1 MAKDT
6 DTVSSPL
13 LSIIIPT
20 RNRARYAIS
29 CIRSVLSI
37 QSALLEII
45 VQDNSD
51 NDDLERMVRI
61 SILDSRLRYNHTTER
76 LSVNQNF
83 DKAMGMARG
92 KYVSYIG
99 DDDSVNPEI
108 VSAVSW
114 AQQRGFDALLTTM
127 PVRYYWPD
135 VRHRYY
141 QSAFAGSLLI
151 KSFGGS
157 ISFPNVEIEMR
168 SCARSAGK
176 RFDNL
181 PHVYYGIIKRECLEK
196 VFEQTATYFPGPTP
210 DVAGAVAAANYAKDI
225 CRIDYPLFIPG
236 TGKASG
242 GGLGTQKKHIGTLEN
257 QAHLS
262 PQYVH
267 NWSNIVP
274 AFFSGETIWGE
285 DMVQALKA
293 IGREDV
299 LREFNIPL
307 LHAACAVFHPDYLP
321 ITLRSLYRALKT
333 TRRGYLAG
341 TFQFIS
347 YYFFNWGL
355 RLRALFSNAVTLS
368 GWGHILRIKKL
379 NNIEEAA
386 NSLTEYLNNTGRRF
400 DKAL

>member
-1 MAKDT
+1 MAIDT
-6 DTVSSPL
+6 NIISSPL

-51 NDDLERMVRI
+51 NDDLERMVRT
-61 SILDSRLRYNHTTER
+61 SIHDSRLRYNHTTER
-76 LSVNQNF
+76 LNMNQNF

-92 KYVSYIG
+92 EYVSYIG

-114 AQQRGFDALLTTM
+114 TQQRGFDALLTTR
-127 PVRYYWPD
+127 PAHYYWPD
-135 VRHRYY
+135 VRHRCYR
-141 QSAFAGSLLI
+141 SAFAGSLLI
-151 KSFGGS
+151 KSFTGN
-157 ISFPNVEIEMR
+157 ISFPNIEIEMR
-168 SCARSAGK
+168 RCARSAGQ

-181 PHVYYGIIKRECLEK
+181 PHVYYGIIKRECMEK
-196 VFEQTATYFPGPTP
+196 VFERTATYFPGPSP
-210 DVAGAVAAANYAKDI
+210 DVAGAVATANYVKDI

-236 TGKASG
+236 TGKGSG
-242 GGLGTQKKHIGTLEN
+242 GGLGAQKKHIGSLEN
-257 QAHLS
+257 QAHL
-262 PQYVH
+262 PLRYVH
-267 NWSNIVP
+267 NWSDIVP
-274 AFFSGETIWGE
+274 AFFAGETIWGE
-285 DMVQALKA
+285 DVVQALKA

-299 LREFNIPL
+299 LREFNVPL

-333 TRRGYLAG
+333 TRRGYLVG
-341 TFQFIS
+341 TFQFIL

-355 RLRALFSNAVTLS
+355 RLRALFSNIVTLS
-368 GWGHILRIKKL
+368 GRRHTYTIKEL

-386 NSLTEYLNNTGRRF
+386 NSLTGYLNNTGRRF
-400 DKAL
+400 DENL